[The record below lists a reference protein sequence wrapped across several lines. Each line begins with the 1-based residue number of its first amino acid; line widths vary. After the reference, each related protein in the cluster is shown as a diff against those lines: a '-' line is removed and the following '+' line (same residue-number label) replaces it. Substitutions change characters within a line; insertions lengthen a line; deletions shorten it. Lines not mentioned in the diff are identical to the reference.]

1 MRPKYTFT
9 RLMMMIWLYFN
20 QPIFKPKWFLNLL
33 MFSHTDDRVLLER
46 CYVREC
52 EIEQQRMLLERCWQ
66 YSCEIL

>member
-1 MRPKYTFT
+1 MKPKNTIM
-9 RLMMMIWLYFN
+9 RLMMMIWLYLN
-20 QPIFKPKWFLNLL
+20 QLLFKPKSALNPL
-33 MFSHTDDRVLLER
+33 MFSHTYDRELLER